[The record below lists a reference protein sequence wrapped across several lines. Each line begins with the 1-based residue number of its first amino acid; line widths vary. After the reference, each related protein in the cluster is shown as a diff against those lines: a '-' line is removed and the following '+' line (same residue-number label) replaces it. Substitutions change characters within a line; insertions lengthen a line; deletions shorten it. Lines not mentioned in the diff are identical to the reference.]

1 MLHTKTK
8 KLSAIVSP
16 ATAAIYDL
24 LSDSKS
30 HNMEDV
36 LNAASES
43 MLKNDF
49 YRCIVKGKAARHNR
63 DATTLEYANSG
74 ARAIARNNIMI
85 ASRNGKILVD
95 ENTDASEQVSMP
107 SEFITQWKEKKRA
120 AALVLNPQG
129 VQEWGKITYYAGISE
144 YEGWAHAP
152 LITKDVVHV
161 RPATS
166 LDVNLVKKAF
176 TGWEV
181 SESPEGLITISALPI
196 APLASGSEKQGL
208 TNVEGYSVKK
218 IVSDWFADNN
228 IYHEGVRDAKGVR
241 RRELG
246 RLPRPFFE
254 DMVRVSYSYV
264 RGLVASRHGAAMQK
278 LVRDNDDIDGYVAQ
292 WVLELA
298 SSFNADLGRPFGTWL
313 TTQVPRKVQDLS
325 RAEFGRTAADAQI
338 RQARAQAEFEA
349 RHGRTPTTREIMA
362 LSLEMGFLA
371 KKGRK
376 PTEEELETLLVAKN
390 KELRANRKNLNTLQ
404 NLRTTTT
411 INVGPDQPEIA
422 VEDLSP
428 KPEDLALSREKS
440 QQITLALL
448 AASGQLAEGE
458 DLPKITMPLGFL
470 VTYLMHWDD
479 WVKGDLIFLA
489 GCADRKVTEELE
501 KVNLQLSK
509 TLKEYR
515 GEEW

>member
-1 MLHTKTK
+1 MSQPKAK
-8 KLSAIVSP
+8 RLSALVSP

-24 LSDSKS
+24 LSDNKS
-30 HNMEDV
+30 HSMESV
-36 LNAASES
+36 LSTASEA
-43 MLKNDF
+43 MLQRDF
-49 YRCIVKGKAARHNR
+49 YRCIEKGKKARHER
-63 DATTLEYANSG
+63 DATTLEYARSG

-85 ASRNGKILVD
+85 AKRNGKILV
-95 ENTDASEQVSMP
+95 NDANNATAEVSMP
-107 SEFITQWKEKKRA
+107 IGFILQWKENKRA
-120 AALVLNPQG
+120 ASQAPKKQG
-129 VQEWGKITYYAGISE
+129 VQEWGKITYYAGIPE

-152 LITKDVVHV
+152 LITKDIVHV
-161 RPATS
+161 RPSTS
-166 LDVNLVKKAF
+166 LSLKVVAEAF

-196 APLASGSEKQGL
+196 APLALNPDEQGI
-208 TNVEGYSVKK
+208 TNPEGYSVKQ
-218 IVSDWFADNN
+218 IVSDWFAVNN

-241 RRELG
+241 RRDLG
-246 RLPRPFFE
+246 HLPRPFLE

-298 SSFNADLGRPFGTWL
+298 GSFNADLGRPFGTWL
-313 TTQVPRKVQDLS
+313 TTQIPRKVQDLS

-338 RQARAQAEFEA
+338 RQARAQAEFET
-349 RHGRTPTTREIMA
+349 RHGRTPTTREIM
-362 LSLEMGFLA
+362 SVSVEIDFLA
-371 KKGRK
+371 KKGRQ
-376 PTEEELETLLVAKN
+376 PTPEELAAILIEKDRD
-390 KELRANRKNLNTLQ
+390 LRTNRKNLNTLQ

-428 KPEDLALSREKS
+428 KPEDVALAREKS

-448 AASGQLAEGE
+448 AASGQVAEGE
-458 DLPKITMPLGFL
+458 DLPKIAMPLGFL

-501 KVNLQLSK
+501 KVNLELAK
-509 TLKEYR
+509 ALNEYR

>member
-1 MLHTKTK
+1 MSQIKTK
-8 KLSAIVSP
+8 KLSAAVSP

-24 LSDSKS
+24 LSDGKQHS
-30 HNMEDV
+30 MEEV
-36 LNAASES
+36 LHKASEG

-49 YRCIVKGKAARHNR
+49 YRCIQKGKRARHNR
-63 DATTLEYANSG
+63 DATTLEYARSG
-74 ARAIARNNIMI
+74 ARAIARNNVMI
-85 ASRNGKILVD
+85 ATRNGKIAVSDTNNSTAL
-95 ENTDASEQVSMP
+95 VSMP
-107 SEFITQWKEKKRA
+107 TEFIKQWKEKKRA
-120 AALVLNPQG
+120 ASAVLKTQG
-129 VQEWGKITYYAGISE
+129 VQEWGKITYYAGIPE

-152 LITKDVVHV
+152 LITKDIVHV
-161 RPATS
+161 RPSTA
-166 LDVNLVKKAF
+166 LDIKIVQEAF

-196 APLASGSEKQGL
+196 LPISTDPTNETITDPKEYSIKQ
-208 TNVEGYSVKK
+208 
-218 IVSDWFADNN
+218 IISDWFADNN

-241 RRELG
+241 RRELKD
-246 RLPRPFFE
+246 LPRRFFE
-254 DMVRVSYSYV
+254 DMVKVSYSYV

-278 LVRDNDDIDGYVAQ
+278 LVGDNDDIDGYVAQ

-298 SSFNADLGRPFGTWL
+298 GSFNADLGRPFGTWL
-313 TTQVPRKVQDLS
+313 TTQIPRKVHDLS

-338 RQARAQAEFEA
+338 RHARAQAEFES
-349 RHGRTPTTREIMA
+349 RHGRTPTTREIMSV
-362 LSLEMGFLA
+362 SLEMGFLA

-376 PTEEELETLLVAKN
+376 PTEDELAELLVEKD
-390 KELRANRKNLNTLQ
+390 KDLRANRKNLNTLQ

-428 KPEDLALSREKS
+428 KPEDVALSREKS

-448 AASGQLAEGE
+448 AASGQLAEGD
-458 DLPKITMPLGFL
+458 DLPKIAMPLGFL

-501 KVNLQLSK
+501 KVNLELAK